1 MVSLSKAM
9 QSQQNPADDPH
20 PPLQLPQPGYVFG
33 SGIKRSYRHP
43 ATDFVMLFHEDR
55 NVK

>member
-1 MVSLSKAM
+1 M